1 MTRHALPIEIAA
13 SLPTGVMKVLSE
25 FFMSG
30 EQMLIWRRLV
40 LCGFGLGLTFFAQSA
55 LAEEVCRHRRVEDKA
70 YTVCTVDL
78 RRYAVRLFW
87 KGADG
92 EALGSFDRLRSTSD
106 GSKLVFAM
114 NAGMYHEDRSPVG
127 LYVENGRELK
137 KANTANGPGNF
148 HLKPNGVFFVS
159 GQTAGVF
166 ETSRYVQQRPK
177 ADYATQSGPML
188 VINGRLHPKIS
199 ENGTSRKIRN
209 GVGVRDKHTAVFA
222 IADEPVT
229 FGEFAR
235 LFRDELGCADALFLD
250 GSVSSLYAPG
260 LGRTDGLLPM
270 GPLIGALP
278 RR

>member
-1 MTRHALPIEIAA
+1 MRALRLLAAIGALAAAALPASAA
-13 SLPTGVMKVLSE
+13 
-25 FFMSG
+25 
-30 EQMLIWRRLV
+30 
-40 LCGFGLGLTFFAQSA
+40 FAQASGP
-55 LAEEVCRHRRVEDKA
+55 CRPLLYEDA
-70 YTVCTVDL
+70 NYTVCTVDL
-78 RRYAVRLFW
+78 RKYRLKLFW
-87 KGADG
+87 RGPEG
-92 EALGSFDRLRSTSD
+92 EAYGSFDRLRQVEKD
-106 GSKLVFAM
+106 LAFAM
-114 NAGMYHEDRSPVG
+114 NGGMYHKDWSPVG